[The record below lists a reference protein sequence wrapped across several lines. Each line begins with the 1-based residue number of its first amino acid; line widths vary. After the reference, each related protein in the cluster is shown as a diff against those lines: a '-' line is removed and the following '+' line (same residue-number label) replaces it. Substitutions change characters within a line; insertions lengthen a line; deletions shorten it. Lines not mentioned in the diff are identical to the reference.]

1 MGTVNTKSNHPHGKT
16 FQWILSDT
24 SPMHEGGASL
34 VSWLL
39 NGSGVYW
46 IRGKAASGKSTLMKL
61 IARSPKTKEMLTIWA
76 GRNQLLTASFYFW
89 NIGTTE
95 QRSHSGLLRSLLLS
109 LLQRNRSLI
118 QRTMSEIYGEISQGF
133 RSSNS
138 PQKTNPPSDVEVK
151 VGFLRLVQNLP
162 PAVKVC
168 LFIDGLDEYEG
179 DVPDLLKLL
188 LATASENFK
197 MIVSSRPI
205 PSCITALK
213 NYPHLRLEF
222 LTRSDILLYTEQ
234 SLLPHPNAKHLL
246 QENTT
251 AVTRLVQE
259 VANRSDG
266 VFLWVTLVVKLL
278 LKALDKNDSTGELRE
293 LLDTLP
299 RDLELL
305 YKHMMDRMTEP
316 HRKDASWYMQMTLRS
331 IEVQTGYRLN
341 LAQCWLAERYS
352 EESSA
357 ALIRANGA
365 SGRSPVWNDRM
376 E

>member
-1 MGTVNTKSNHPHGKT
+1 
-16 FQWILSDT
+16 
-24 SPMHEGGASL
+24 
-34 VSWLL
+34 
-39 NGSGVYW
+39 
-46 IRGKAASGKSTLMKL
+46 
-61 IARSPKTKEMLTIWA
+61 
-76 GRNQLLTASFYFW
+76 
-89 NIGTTE
+89 
-95 QRSHSGLLRSLLLS
+95 
-109 LLQRNRSLI
+109 
-118 QRTMSEIYGEISQGF
+118 MSEIYGEISQGF